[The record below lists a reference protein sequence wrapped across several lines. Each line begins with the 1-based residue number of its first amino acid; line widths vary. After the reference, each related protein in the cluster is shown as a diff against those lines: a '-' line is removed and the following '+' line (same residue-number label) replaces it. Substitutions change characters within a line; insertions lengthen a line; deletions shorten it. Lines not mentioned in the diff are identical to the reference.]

1 MRSARTVPCPPMR
14 RLILACALLSASPAF
29 AAKFYVVVRG
39 VEDAEGVHSG
49 IKDEAL
55 KAFKD
60 ELARHAELTTTPPP
74 GLPSSDDPEK
84 LKAALK
90 QKGWKA
96 LELTLRIM
104 AATQE
109 VKPPAD
115 GKMYRQLVRGI
126 KLSVFG
132 DSLPDKVLA
141 IGGDG
146 ESQVAAEVNA
156 NANLDKEGKPLL
168 VDACKEAVKQA
179 VDMTV
184 AKLKIGDGKVKLKKK
199 K

>member
-1 MRSARTVPCPPMR
+1 MR
-14 RLILACALLSASPAF
+14 RLIVALTLLAAGPAF
-29 AAKFYVVVRG
+29 AGKFYVVVRG

-55 KAFKD
+55 KAFKE
-60 ELARHAELTTTPPP
+60 ELTHHPELTTTPPA
-74 GLPSSDDPEK
+74 GLPSADNPDA

-90 QKGWKA
+90 QKGIKA

-109 VKPPAD
+109 LKPPAD
-115 GKMYRQLVRGI
+115 GKQYRQLVRGI

-146 ESQVAAEVNA
+146 ESQVAAEVGA

-184 AKLKIGDGKVKLKKK
+184 AKLKVGDGKVKLKKHK
-199 K
+199 

>member
-1 MRSARTVPCPPMR
+1 MR
-14 RLILACALLSASPAF
+14 RLLIATALLLASTPAF

-39 VEDAEGVHSG
+39 VEDANGVKSG

-55 KAFKD
+55 RVFKE
-60 ELARHAELTTTPPP
+60 ELGHHPELTTTPPP
-74 GLPSSDDPEK
+74 GLPPDTDPEA
-84 LKAALK
+84 LKAALT
-90 QKGWKA
+90 QKGIKA

-104 AATQE
+104 AATEE
-109 VKPPAD
+109 VRPPAP

-132 DSLPDKVLA
+132 DSLPEKVLA

-146 ESQVAAEVNA
+146 ESQVAAEIGA
-156 NANLDKEGKPLL
+156 NANLEKEGKPLL

-184 AKLKIGDGKVKLKKK
+184 AKLQIGDGKVKLKRTKPKK
-199 K
+199 

>member
-1 MRSARTVPCPPMR
+1 MR
-14 RLILACALLSASPAF
+14 RLILSLLLLSASPAS

-55 KAFKD
+55 KAFKE
-60 ELARHAELTTTPPP
+60 ELAHHPELTTSPPP
-74 GLPSSDDPEK
+74 GLPSGDDPEA

-90 QKGWKA
+90 QKGVKA

-115 GKMYRQLVRGI
+115 GKQYRQLVRGI

-146 ESQVAAEVNA
+146 ESQVAAEVGA

-168 VDACKEAVKQA
+168 VDALKEAVKQA

-184 AKLKIGDGKVKLKKK
+184 AKLQIGDGKAKLKKK
-199 K
+199 KK

>member
-1 MRSARTVPCPPMR
+1 MRTLLFSLV
-14 RLILACALLSASPAF
+14 LLAAGPAS

-39 VEDAEGVHSG
+39 VEDAQGVNSG

-55 KAFKD
+55 KVFKD
-60 ELARHAELTTTPPP
+60 ELASHPELTLTPPP
-74 GLPSSDDPEK
+74 GLPSADDPDK
-84 LKAALK
+84 LRAALK
-90 QKGWKA
+90 QRGIKA
-96 LELTLRIM
+96 LELTLRILSV
-104 AATQE
+104 TQE
-109 VKPPAD
+109 VKPPAP
-115 GKMYRQLVRGI
+115 GKQYRQLVRGI

-146 ESQVAAEVNA
+146 ESMVAAEVGA

-168 VDACKEAVKQA
+168 VDASKEAVKQA

-184 AKLKIGDGKVKLKKK
+184 AKLKMGDKKQKLTKKK
-199 K
+199 